1 MFIAI
6 VETREERFAIMI
18 HRAGSLSQK
27 YQIKIRS
34 LGRSYVI
41 LLYTYPKVNADSG
54 YRYFKKKSCITVNLL
69 STIPFLSHRGT
80 RNRQVPSMEQINL
93 VVITKGDRIGTFH
106 TIMHPRNVMCNSNS
120 NRFFDNHDNIMHII
134 VG

>member
-6 VETREERFAIMI
+6 VETQEERFAIMI

-41 LLYTYPKVNADSG
+41 LLHTPKVN
-54 YRYFKKKSCITVNLL
+54 
-69 STIPFLSHRGT
+69 RGF
-80 RNRQVPSMEQINL
+80 
-93 VVITKGDRIGTFH
+93 RI
-106 TIMHPRNVMCNSNS
+106 
-120 NRFFDNHDNIMHII
+120 
-134 VG
+134 